1 MKKEQTPISDI
12 SYTVVANG
20 LSMLVGVLIT
30 LIIPKVVGILDYGYF
45 QLYVFYSSYVGF
57 LHFGWADG
65 IFIRY
70 GGDYYEKLD
79 KSKFAGQIRAYLVTQ
94 LLLSAIVVLLAKK
107 VSNDSDKVVVFIC
120 VGLTI
125 LLTNVKVLFMYILQA
140 TSRIREYAMMV
151 FLERGIYGILIVIC
165 MCFGSDKFVHYI
177 MTCLIGILFS
187 VLYGMYCC
195 KDILFAK
202 AESFRQIKDEAKK
215 NLSAGSKIMIA
226 NFSGMLI
233 LGIVQQFVETKWDV
247 ETFAKVSLIIAIAN
261 IAIGFIN
268 AVAIVLFPML
278 RRMENEGRIAT
289 YYKIERLITVL
300 FLWVLA
306 MYYPIKELL
315 NIWLPDYR
323 SSLEYLVLLFPICLW
338 EGKYSLLVNTYLKT
352 YRKEKV
358 IMKINIITMVISFIV
373 TSINVNLF
381 YNLEMTLA
389 FIVVF
394 LAVRCIMG
402 ELELGKIMGC
412 SVIKNIVTEL
422 VFTLVFILIFYFLS
436 GVYSFVVFVTLVIVY
451 TFFAVGYYVNV
462 K

>member
-1 MKKEQTPISDI
+1 MRKKQTPINDI

-79 KSKFAGQIRAYLVTQ
+79 KPKFAGQIKSYLVIQ
-94 LLLSAIVVLLAKK
+94 LLLSAIVVFLAEKM
-107 VSNDSDKVVVFIC
+107 SNDLDKVVVFIC

-125 LLTNVKVLFMYILQA
+125 VLTNVKVLFMYILQA
-140 TSRIREYAMMV
+140 TSRIREYAIMV
-151 FLERGIYGILIVIC
+151 FLERGIYGILLIIC
-165 MCFGSDKFVHYI
+165 MCLGSNKFVHYI
-177 MTCLIGILFS
+177 ITCLIGIFSS

-195 KDILFAK
+195 KDILVAK
-202 AESFRQIKDEAKK
+202 AESLIQIKDEAKK
-215 NLSAGSKIMIA
+215 NLSVGSKIMIA

-300 FLWVLA
+300 FLWLLA

-315 NIWLPDYR
+315 NMWLPGYR
-323 SSLEYLVLLFPICLW
+323 SSFEYLVLLFPICLW
-338 EGKYSLLVNTYLKT
+338 EGKYSLLVSTYLKT
-352 YRKEKV
+352 YRKEKI
-358 IMKINIITMVISFIV
+358 IMKINIITMVISYVV

-381 YNLEMTLA
+381 HNLEVTLA

-394 LAVRCIMG
+394 LAIRCIMG
-402 ELELGKIMGC
+402 EIEVGKIMGC
-412 SVIKNIVTEL
+412 SVIKIIVTEL
-422 VFTLVFILIFYFLS
+422 FFTLVFILIFYFS
-436 GVYSFVVFVTLVIVY
+436 NGVYSFIFFGALVIVY
-451 TFFAVGYYVNV
+451 TVFVIGCFAMV

>member
-1 MKKEQTPISDI
+1 MKKEQTPISNI
-12 SYTVVANG
+12 SYTVIANG

-79 KSKFAGQIRAYLVTQ
+79 KPKFAGQIKSYLVIQ
-94 LLLSAIVVLLAKK
+94 LLLSAIVVFLAEKM
-107 VSNDSDKVVVFIC
+107 SNDSDKVVVFIC

-125 LLTNVKVLFMYILQA
+125 VLTNVKVLFMYILQA
-140 TSRIREYAMMV
+140 TGRIREYAVMV
-151 FLERGIYGILIVIC
+151 FLERGIYGILLIIC
-165 MCFGSDKFVHYI
+165 MYFGSNRFVDYI
-177 MTCLIGILFS
+177 ITCLIGIFFS

-195 KDILFAK
+195 KEILAAK
-202 AESFRQIKDEAKK
+202 AESFVQIKDEAKK
-215 NLSAGSKIMIA
+215 NLSVGSKIMIA

-278 RRMENEGRIAT
+278 RRMENEGRTAT
-289 YYKIERLITVL
+289 YYKIESLITVL
-300 FLWVLA
+300 FLWLLA

-323 SSLEYLVLLFPICLW
+323 SSFEYLVL
-338 EGKYSLLVNTYLKT
+338 
-352 YRKEKV
+352 
-358 IMKINIITMVISFIV
+358 
-373 TSINVNLF
+373 
-381 YNLEMTLA
+381 
-389 FIVVF
+389 
-394 LAVRCIMG
+394 
-402 ELELGKIMGC
+402 
-412 SVIKNIVTEL
+412 
-422 VFTLVFILIFYFLS
+422 
-436 GVYSFVVFVTLVIVY
+436 
-451 TFFAVGYYVNV
+451 
-462 K
+462 